1 MSIVPYRGIVPKIHS
16 TVFVAEGVHII
27 GDVEIGEWSSLWYNV
42 VVRGDV
48 NRIRIGERTNIQ
60 DNAVLHVTHDD
71 YPLIVGSNITIG
83 HGVILHAATIRDQ
96 CLLGM
101 GAVILDNA
109 LVGPYALVAAGSV
122 VLANT
127 VIPEGALAAGVPA
140 KVIRELT
147 DSERQSI
154 VQSALN
160 YVEYA
165 RYYRT

>member
-1 MSIVPYRGIVPKIHS
+1 MSIVAYRGIVPKIHS
-16 TVFVAEGVHII
+16 TVFVADGAHII
-27 GDVEIGEWSSLWYNV
+27 GDVEIGELSSVWYNV

-60 DNAVLHVTHDD
+60 DNAVLHVAHDD

-83 HGVILHAATIRDQ
+83 HGVVLHAATIRDQ

-101 GAVILDNA
+101 GAIILDNA
-109 LVGPYALVAAGSV
+109 FVGPYALVAAGSV

-127 VIPEGALAAGVPA
+127 VIPEGTLAAGVPA
-140 KVIRELT
+140 KVIRLLT
-147 DSERQSI
+147 DAERQSI

-165 RYYRT
+165 RSYRT